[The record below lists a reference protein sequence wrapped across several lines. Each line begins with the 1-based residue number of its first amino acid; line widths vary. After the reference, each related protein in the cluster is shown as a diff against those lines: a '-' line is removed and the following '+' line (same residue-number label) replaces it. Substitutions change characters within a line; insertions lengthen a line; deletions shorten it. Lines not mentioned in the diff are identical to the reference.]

1 MIRALESESAPIQ
14 FTSAEDATI
23 PPYKQLSVELRTARV
38 GLEDVAAPLLTCN
51 DICLLE
57 EKQ

>member
-14 FTSAEDATI
+14 FTSAEDATF
-23 PPYKQLSVELRTARV
+23 PPYKQLSVELRV